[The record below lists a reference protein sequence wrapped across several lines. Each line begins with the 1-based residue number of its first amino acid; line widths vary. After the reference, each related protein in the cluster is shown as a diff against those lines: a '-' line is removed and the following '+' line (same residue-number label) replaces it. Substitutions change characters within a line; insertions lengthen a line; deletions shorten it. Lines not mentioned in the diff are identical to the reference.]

1 VVWGSLTNTLT
12 NVAGMAGG
20 NGFVAYQRQDGTA
33 GTWGSNAPVTPAT
46 LSGSN
51 AGVVGVAAG
60 DTHVLAVRTN
70 GTVTGWGTYAGWSPN
85 NGTVPGLTNAV
96 GVGAGQY
103 HGLALKG
110 DGTVQAWGA
119 NFQNVTNVPGELSN
133 PNTAGFVRAVAVA
146 ASYQYTLVLRADG
159 SVRGWGNGAP
169 TNLPSSL
176 SNSMATNPIVSL
188 AVEQHHAVALQRDG
202 TVTTW
207 WAPGGQSNSQTLTVP
222 GGLKGRVPMGGPD
235 SDRDGWANEAELRVG
250 SDPLSTNS
258 IPVKASFGISFAY
271 GTNAST
277 FQTSRTMTE
286 GTNRTV
292 GTLEILDSMG
302 RLENGNQPE
311 MSVELA
317 TTNTFELVGRELR
330 FKTNPVHDGANPA
343 ANTYSVDVIVKDSPT
358 TAPITTTLTVN
369 VGNVAP
375 QITGTTSFSVEENV
389 AIGTAVG
396 TLQATENH
404 VTWSITSGNGL
415 GLLAINA
422 QTGQITVAGPIDYE
436 ALTNKTIT
444 LQVRV
449 TDAAGEA
456 SSGPVSVTVTDVVED
471 TVPPVLALNG
481 INPMRANPNEAFTD
495 PGATVTDNVD
505 VQRTVYASGGTVDT
519 AAPGT
524 YVLTYTA
531 ADSAGNVA
539 TPVTRQVMVDGWTIP
554 APGAQMDP
562 ALLTSYAIGGASS
575 PTGTPV
581 PPAMGIQTVTDTNG
595 TTSTV
600 LAMTVLV
607 RINDPLAVQAEAVAS
622 LGDFGNPAQ
631 TTVAGGAPAA
641 DQSGVPEGFQRQVF
655 TVPANANRQFLRL
668 KVSR

>member
-1 VVWGSLTNTLT
+1 
-12 NVAGMAGG
+12 
-20 NGFVAYQRQDGTA
+20 
-33 GTWGSNAPVTPAT
+33 
-46 LSGSN
+46 
-51 AGVVGVAAG
+51 
-60 DTHVLAVRTN
+60 
-70 GTVTGWGTYAGWSPN
+70 
-85 NGTVPGLTNAV
+85 VPGLTNAV

-133 PNTAGFVRAVAVA
+133 RNATNFVRAVAVA

-169 TNLPSSL
+169 TNLPTSL

-188 AVEQHHAVALQRDG
+188 AIEQHHAVALQRDG

-317 TTNTFELVGRELR
+317 TTNTFELAGRELR

-449 TDAAGEA
+449 TDAGGEA
-456 SSGPVSVTVTDVVED
+456 SSGPVSVTVSDMVEGMTPGD
-471 TVPPVLALNG
+471 WLEPGQELTLALLTKYAVGGATSPTGSSVPLSLNMQTQGGQPVLAL
-481 INPMRANPNEAFTD
+481 
-495 PGATVTDNVD
+495 
-505 VQRTVYASGGTVDT
+505 
-519 AAPGT
+519 
-524 YVLTYTA
+524 
-531 ADSAGNVA
+531 
-539 TPVTRQVMVDGWTIP
+539 
-554 APGAQMDP
+554 
-562 ALLTSYAIGGASS
+562 
-575 PTGTPV
+575 
-581 PPAMGIQTVTDTNG
+581 
-595 TTSTV
+595 
-600 LAMTVLV
+600 TVLV
-607 RINDPLAVQAEAVAS
+607 RINDPLLNVQAEAVAS

-631 TTVAGGAPAA
+631 TTVAGGVPAV
-641 DQSGVPEGFQRQVF
+641 DQNGVPEGFQRQVF
-655 TVPANANRQFLRL
+655 TVPATANRQFLRL